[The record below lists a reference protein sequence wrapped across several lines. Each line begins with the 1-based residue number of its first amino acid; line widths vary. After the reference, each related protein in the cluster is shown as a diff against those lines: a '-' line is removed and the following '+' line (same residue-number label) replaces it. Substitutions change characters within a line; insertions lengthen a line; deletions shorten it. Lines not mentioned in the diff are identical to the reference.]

1 MNHLKV
7 IIIGAGIGGLTTA
20 LTMRRAGYDLEIYEK
35 TSELR
40 PAGAGISVWS
50 NGVKVLNSL
59 GLGDEIANIGGCMD
73 IMEYRSHTDELFNR
87 IHLDPVVQTVG
98 QRPYPVSRTDL
109 QQLLLKALGS
119 VPIKLNAKCIGI
131 EQDEYRVT
139 AYFEDGYQT
148 SGDVLIAA
156 DGSRSTLRNYVVGYP
171 VELRYAG
178 YVNWNGLVEI
188 SEDLGTEN
196 TWVIYV
202 GEGKR
207 ASMMP
212 VGNHHFYFFFGC
224 PMPKGTVVE
233 PEHRREELKQI
244 FAGWPSPVQR
254 LIERLDPEPLNR
266 LEIHDLDPL
275 EQLVRGRV
283 ALLGDAAHAT
293 TPTLGQGGCQ
303 AMEDA
308 EVLSRFLSTTNIG
321 VEYALKRYEAERKER
336 TANLVLKARKRAD
349 LIYGKDPDLTQK
361 WYEQLRQEDPT
372 DVTNAL
378 SKTILGGP
386 FK

>member
-7 IIIGAGIGGLTTA
+7 IIIGAGIGGLTAA
-20 LTMRRAGYDLEIYEK
+20 LTMRRAGYELEIYEK
-35 TSELR
+35 TNELR

-50 NGVKVLNSL
+50 NGVKILNSL
-59 GLGDEIANIGGCMD
+59 GLGDEIANIGGIMD
-73 IMEYRSHTDELFNR
+73 VMEYRSHTDELLNR
-87 IHLDPVVQTVG
+87 INLDPVVQTVG

-119 VPIKLNAKCIGI
+119 IPIKLNAKCVGI

-156 DGSRSTLRNYVVGYP
+156 DGIHSTLRNYVVGYP

-188 SEDLGTEN
+188 SDDLGTEN

-212 VGNHHFYFFFGC
+212 VGNNRFYFFFGS
-224 PMPKGTVVE
+224 PMQKGTVVE
-233 PEHRREELKQI
+233 PKHRQAELKQI
-244 FAGWPSPVQR
+244 FAGWPNPVQR
-254 LIERLDPEPLNR
+254 LIERLDPEQLNR

-275 EQLVRGRV
+275 KYLVRGRV
-283 ALLGDAAHAT
+283 ALLGDAGHAS

-308 EVLSRFLSTTNIG
+308 EVLSRFLLTTNLG
-321 VEYALKRYEAERKER
+321 VEYALKRYEDERKER

-349 LIYGKDPDLTQK
+349 IIYGKDPDLTQK
-361 WYEQLRQEDPT
+361 WYEQLRQEDAS